1 MSKTTIP
8 TGGITAD
15 AIDSTLIADD
25 AINSEHYTDGSID
38 TAHIG
43 DSQVTAAKATG
54 VGEYVKIA
62 NINTDSGTSMSFND
76 CFSDT
81 YQTYLITFQF
91 ENDRNGNQIWMRFQK
106 ADDTTF
112 NSNYRYACHQTNNGG
127 TESSITSTGNTQW
140 RMTGGTAGGNTAVF
154 GGCFGH
160 MYVHNPFDP
169 PSGRQGAGNIYRCAW
184 NAH

>member
-1 MSKTTIP
+1 MIEMEIKF
-8 TGGITAD
+8 GC
-15 AIDSTLIADD
+15 
-25 AINSEHYTDGSID
+25 
-38 TAHIG
+38 
-43 DSQVTAAKATG
+43 VFK
-54 VGEYVKIA
+54 
-62 NINTDSGTSMSFND
+62 
-76 CFSDT
+76 
-81 YQTYLITFQF
+81 
-91 ENDRNGNQIWMRFQK
+91 K

-169 PSGRQGAGNIYRCAW
+169 QVADKVQVIYIVVLGTHITMSMMILEMLLLLFAQVC
-184 NAH
+184 